1 MDSCIRRVD
10 SRCGKV
16 LLGVAL
22 LGCTALAVAGCGA
35 TGSSGLS
42 QTSAPNACKVLTPE
56 IANSIIGPSKL
67 TRKAKPNP
75 SMTQCVYTGKSGGS
89 ISILVGDWGP
99 INEFGA
105 PGAGFK
111 STKVHGI
118 GDEAYVSSSGLV
130 ARKGSYGIDVTGFAQ
145 SGTFN
150 GAAATNE
157 EAQAAALEEEVAK
170 KVLPSL

>member
-1 MDSCIRRVD
+1 MGSCNRRVD
-10 SRCGKV
+10 SRVGKA

-22 LGCTALAVAGCGA
+22 LGCAAVAVAGCGA
-35 TGSSGLS
+35 SGSSGLS

-56 IANSIIGPSKL
+56 IANSIIGTSKV
-67 TRKAKPNP
+67 TRKAQPNP

-111 STKVHGI
+111 STKVKGI

-130 ARKGSYGIDVTGFAQ
+130 ARKGDFGINVTGFPQAG
-145 SGTFN
+145 SFN
-150 GAAATNE
+150 GAAATNAE
-157 EAQAAALEEEVAK
+157 NQAIALEEEVAR
-170 KVLPSL
+170 KVLPNL